1 MQVYFYATS
10 SFAMFAYQAQ
20 YENRLAQSNGCR
32 VNCADSSTLSS
43 QQIPFVVLLETFR
56 GARFASA
63 KAIKLSASQASLTTK
78 MNLARRATLSLATFV
93 LICFFLPWVEASC
106 PGMKDSISGY
116 DLARDE
122 GVLWIIPLSMLVVV
136 VAGVASAVVRRLPAA
151 FGLAGTVG
159 GSISAYLMYRERL
172 NTNASPK
179 LVALHWTAL
188 FWLAFIA
195 SLGVSA
201 AALLFYARRSRSP

>member
-1 MQVYFYATS
+1 
-10 SFAMFAYQAQ
+10 MFAYQASR
-20 YENRLAQSNGCR
+20 ENALAQSNMAQ
-32 VNCADSSTLSS
+32 VSCAVFLYTLLSRNS
-43 QQIPFVVLLETFR
+43 FR
-56 GARFASA
+56 PSLSRPSWKLPTGARLAST
-63 KAIKLSASQASLTTK
+63 KSTVLSASSESITTT
-78 MNLARRATLSLATFV
+78 MNGARRATLSLAGFV

-151 FGLAGTVG
+151 FALAGTVG
-159 GSISAYLMYRERL
+159 GSISAYLMYRERS

-179 LVALHWTAL
+179 LVALHWTPL

>member
-1 MQVYFYATS
+1 
-10 SFAMFAYQAQ
+10 
-20 YENRLAQSNGCR
+20 
-32 VNCADSSTLSS
+32 
-43 QQIPFVVLLETFR
+43 
-56 GARFASA
+56 
-63 KAIKLSASQASLTTK
+63 
-78 MNLARRATLSLATFV
+78 MNSARRATLSLATFV

-122 GVLWIIPLSMLVVV
+122 AVLWIIPLSMLLVVV
-136 VAGVASAVVRRLPAA
+136 LGIASAVIRNFPAA
-151 FGLAGTVG
+151 FALASTVG

-188 FWLAFIA
+188 FWLAFAA

-201 AALLFYARRSRSP
+201 AALLFYAKRSRSP